1 MGIFKGNAAKG
12 AMKAAKNAYLKA
24 KDSDPLSREGRS
36 LKVRIALRSRALLDK
51 AFVEGARKTEVYQ
64 DQMMKA
70 IAQEIEK
77 PPLPKANP
85 FHLVKT
91 VNGEVFA
98 YVPQSFVDEIF
109 TLGGQYQTM
118 QINAESAIEAAQLIA
133 DRMYEDLDLDESFE
147 ALGFLREEQRASAA
161 TSE

>member
-1 MGIFKGNAAKG
+1 
-12 AMKAAKNAYLKA
+12 
-24 KDSDPLSREGRS
+24 
-36 LKVRIALRSRALLDK
+36 
-51 AFVEGARKTEVYQ
+51 
-64 DQMMKA
+64 MMKA

-77 PPLPKANP
+77 PPPPRANP
-85 FHLVKT
+85 FQLVKT

-133 DRMYEDLDLDESFE
+133 DRMYEDLVLEESFE
-147 ALGFLREEQRASAA
+147 ALGFLREEQKASAA